1 MISSNE
7 LNTLLCLHP
16 CPIDVVVY
24 HDPSGKTYLG
34 MGLALRCF
42 QRLSLPHVAAQL
54 CF

>member
-1 MISSNE
+1 MISSSK
-7 LNTLLCLHP
+7 LNPLLGLYL
-16 CPIDVVVY
+16 CPIDVVVC

-42 QRLSLPHVAAQL
+42 QRLSLPHVAAQR